1 MKPSAI
7 VYTSNTGFTAR
18 YAAMLGERT
27 ALPVYSLDEAKAALA
42 KGTPVIYLGWL
53 MAGTVRGYKKAARRY
68 KICAV
73 CGVGLCDTGSLLT
86 EIRRAE
92 KIPTATP
99 LFTLQGGIDHEKLT
113 GIYKKMIDT
122 LIAFMRKKKNKS
134 EDDARM
140 LYLLE
145 NTGDYVSEEHLTDV
159 LHWYDSADDLA

>member
-27 ALPVYSLDEAKAALA
+27 GLPLYSFGEAKNVLA
-42 KGTPVIYLGWL
+42 KGTPVLYLGWL
-53 MAGTVRGYKKAARRY
+53 MAGTIRGYKKAAKRY

-92 KIPTATP
+92 KIPATIP

-145 NTGDYVSEEHLTDV
+145 NTGDYVSEEHLADV
-159 LHWYDSADDLA
+159 YRWYDSADEMA